1 MNQKK
6 QHNKDQ
12 SVSRKRHLVSLTI
25 ALIIGVVG
33 TLLIGNVFNDRFESN
48 ETEPVVEDTA
58 GVDET
63 TEDTQDTSFLM
74 SELSVIEK
82 QYAILMTTYFEE
94 IESEVLIE
102 GALEGMA
109 NAVGDPYTEYLDEVE
124 ASTFEE
130 DISGS
135 FQGIGAE
142 VMKDGEF
149 VRIVSPIAN
158 SPAEQAGLQPNDL
171 ISAVDGES
179 VADLTINEAVT
190 LIRGPE
196 GTDVELTILR
206 GEEEFKITLTRAEIP
221 VETVFYEVDE
231 VDPTVGYVNIVNF
244 NFPTYEETVTAI
256 EDLQNQG
263 VEKIV
268 FDVRGNPGGLLTS
281 ALQLSNIFVPDG
293 EPLMMTQYR
302 EDEEP
307 EIYNASEEFGTF
319 KYEGEAVLL
328 VNEGSASASE
338 ILAGAMRSVDIP
350 IYGTTTFGKGT
361 VQSVVSLGEDD
372 ELKFTSGKWLT
383 AEGDWINE
391 KGIEP
396 DHVVELPE
404 YARLFVVNPSSTF
417 EVGQASPEI
426 NNLKSVLTA
435 LEYDVSEN
443 DMYDETVTK
452 AIEAFQTEND
462 LLVTGEVNAD
472 TARILNDSL
481 RTKIE
486 ENDTQ
491 LEAGLKALR

>member
-1 MNQKK
+1 MNQNEEHQKA
-6 QHNKDQ
+6 Q
-12 SVSRKRHLVSLTI
+12 SVSRKRHVISLILVF
-25 ALIIGVVG
+25 IIGVMA
-33 TLLIGNVFNDRFESN
+33 TLLFVNVFDNRQKTSEIEPVIEESN
-48 ETEPVVEDTA
+48 DIA
-58 GVDET
+58 KDDEN
-63 TEDTQDTSFLM
+63 TQDSSFLM
-74 SELSVIEK
+74 NELSVIEK
-82 QYAILMTTYFEE
+82 QYAILMTTYFEDLDA
-94 IESEVLIE
+94 EVLIE

-109 NAVGDPYTEYLDEVE
+109 NAVDDPYTEYLDEVE
-124 ASTFEE
+124 ATAFEE

-142 VMKDGEF
+142 VMKDGEY

-171 ISAVDGES
+171 ISSVDGES
-179 VADLTINEAVT
+179 VADLTINEAVA
-190 LIRGPE
+190 LIRGPIDTE
-196 GTDVELTILR
+196 VELTILR
-206 GEEEFKITLTRAEIP
+206 GEEEFSIRLTRAEIP

-231 VDPTVGYVNIVNF
+231 VNPSVGYVNIVNF
-244 NFPTYEETVTAI
+244 NFPTYEETVVAI
-256 EDLQNQG
+256 EDLQEQG

-293 EPLMMTQYR
+293 DPLMMTEYR
-302 EDEEP
+302 EDGEP
-307 EIYNASEEFGTF
+307 EVFYASDEFGTF

-361 VQSVVSLGEDD
+361 VQSVVSIGEDD

-383 AEGDWINE
+383 AEGNWINE
-391 KGIEP
+391 TGIEP
-396 DHVVELPE
+396 DQIVELPD
-404 YARLFVVNPSSTF
+404 YARLFIINPGSTF
-417 EVGQASPEI
+417 EAGQASPEI

-443 DMYDETVTK
+443 DVYDESVIN
-452 AIEAFQTEND
+452 AIEMFQAEND
-462 LLVTGEVNAD
+462 LPITGDIDAD
-472 TARILNDSL
+472 AARLLNDSL
-481 RTKIE
+481 RSKIE

-491 LEAGLKALR
+491 KEAALEALR